1 MENKYTSKEV
11 AEILGVSDKSVRRY
25 LNSYFSIENG
35 TYQVSEKMLEVLK
48 NEYLGQAADNLRTT
62 SDKDVQEYRAEYFTE
77 EEYAEFQKCLIEY
90 HLLKEQLEY
99 HKKSAESHQKQMEV
113 ILKILE
119 QKNIL
124 EQQRNVLEARDKR
137 ISFTDYI
144 NLDEEKN
151 DKN

>member
-1 MENKYTSKEV
+1 
-11 AEILGVSDKSVRRY
+11 
-25 LNSYFSIENG
+25 
-35 TYQVSEKMLEVLK
+35 MLEVLK
-48 NEYLGQAADNLRTT
+48 NEYLEEE
-62 SDKDVQEYRAEYFTE
+62 SDIIVQPYTKS
-77 EEYAEFQKCLIEY
+77 EYAEVEKRLIEY

-99 HKKSAESHQKQMEV
+99 HKKSAEKHQNQMEI

-119 QKNIL
+119 QKNVL

>member
-1 MENKYTSKEV
+1 MENKYTSKGV

-35 TYQVSEKMLEVLK
+35 AYQVSEKMLEVLK
-48 NEYLGQAADNLRTT
+48 NEYLEEE
-62 SDKDVQEYRAEYFTE
+62 SDIIVQPYTKS
-77 EEYAEFQKCLIEY
+77 EYAEVEKRLIEY

-99 HKKSAESHQKQMEV
+99 HKKSAEKHQAQMEI

-119 QKNIL
+119 QKNVL